1 MIKKPDA
8 PKPKKDTAAE
18 MSRSPLVSKQADIE
32 ERRQIICEYTTS
44 LREFIARL
52 FRKHLH

>member
-18 MSRSPLVSKQADIE
+18 MSRSPPVSRQADTE